1 VISLAKPR
9 RNEEAEDLAG
19 EVEDAIFLMMYFIL
33 EMKLLQTLVM
43 RMIKV

>member
-9 RNEEAEDLAG
+9 KSGEVEDLAG

-33 EMKLLQTLVM
+33 EMKLLTVVL
-43 RMIKV
+43 